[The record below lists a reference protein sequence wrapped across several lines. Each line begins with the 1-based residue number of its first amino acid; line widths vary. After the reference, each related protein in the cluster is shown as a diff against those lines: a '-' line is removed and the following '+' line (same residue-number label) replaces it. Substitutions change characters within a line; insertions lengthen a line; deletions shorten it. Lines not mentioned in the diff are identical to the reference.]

1 MLFLLC
7 VYMLVKAAVDALP
20 EGPPVPA
27 GVKIRYAG
35 TADIRQLSRSDR
47 GHRVLSNVELPYV
60 LIVRLTSGRYVVLV
74 SPDAILPVPR
84 IMVLSG
90 STVYIV
96 SELELTVRWAHS
108 TGDTLNWFEA
118 RIPGPWIEPF
128 EEFAGCFLMNYEFA
142 PRDTGVDDGT
152 DAYEITH
159 VYNRFEGCYSRSDV
173 ARESFPLHIRATC
186 IWSHRPDFWTRI
198 RRHPSQR
205 HSAHWAEKCCRAL
218 QYCTDERRSR
228 GSSWR
233 STWGMKEIGNL
244 NLYYQHLQH
253 FIEHAVNQVEYSLM
267 TQAEHNTTSYIVRG
281 QSYVGEMEL
290 PRGRRGTSCGIATV
304 IQQQLD
310 E

>member
-7 VYMLVKAAVDALP
+7 IYMLVKAAVDTLP

-27 GVKIRYAG
+27 GVKIRFAG

-60 LIVRLTSGRYVVLV
+60 VIVRLTSGRYVVFV

-96 SELELTVRWAHS
+96 SELALTVRWAHS

-142 PRDTGVDDGT
+142 PRDTGGDDGT
-152 DAYEITH
+152 DAYEITQI
-159 VYNRFEGCYSRSDV
+159 YNRFEDCSYWRVFAFSV
-173 ARESFPLHIRATC
+173 AAHYMIAVLSF
-186 IWSHRPDFWTRI
+186 S
-198 RRHPSQR
+198 
-205 HSAHWAEKCCRAL
+205 
-218 QYCTDERRSR
+218 
-228 GSSWR
+228 
-233 STWGMKEIGNL
+233 
-244 NLYYQHLQH
+244 
-253 FIEHAVNQVEYSLM
+253 
-267 TQAEHNTTSYIVRG
+267 
-281 QSYVGEMEL
+281 
-290 PRGRRGTSCGIATV
+290 
-304 IQQQLD
+304 
-310 E
+310 